1 MSMTTMIKDGI
12 GNEKVGDNSDKDDN
26 AEDDYEENSNAKGRL

>member
-1 MSMTTMIKDGI
+1 MKRIAMPKEDY
-12 GNEKVGDNSDKDDN
+12 EENSN